1 MLEPH
6 QLKALALELAAAM
19 PPESVEYVVTAS
31 GEPLS
36 ADAMRVAQAYERG
49 THAQRAALRAVVDS
63 WATLNES
70 GAGR

>member
-6 QLKALALELAAAM
+6 ELKALALELAAAM
-19 PPESVEYVVTAS
+19 PPEATEYVLTAS
-31 GEPLS
+31 GVPLS
-36 ADAMRVAQAYERG
+36 ADAMRIAQAYERG

-63 WATLNES
+63 WAGPNES